1 MSSELVKQLR
11 ERAKDNS
18 QRDKLTPG
26 CYSLPPR
33 EYLEWQAA
41 DRIATLEAQVA
52 KARAEGFAAAREQAA
67 RVAETYADALKP
79 ARGWNPS
86 EVEWFKIGCADVSAA
101 TAQAI
106 RTMEDLNG

>member
-1 MSSELVKQLR
+1 MSSELERELR
-11 ERAKDNS
+11 N
-18 QRDKLTPG
+18 PG
-26 CYSLPPR
+26 WYDCNHHLVM
-33 EYLEWQAA
+33 EDAA

-67 RVAETYADALKP
+67 KVAETYADALKP